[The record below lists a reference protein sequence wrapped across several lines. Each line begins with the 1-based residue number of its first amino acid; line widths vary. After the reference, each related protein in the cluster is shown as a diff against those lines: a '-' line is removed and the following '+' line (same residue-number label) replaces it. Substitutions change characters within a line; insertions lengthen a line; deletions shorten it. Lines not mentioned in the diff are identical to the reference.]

1 MTRRSIHQ
9 VLALSTTA
17 VSQLLFATA
26 LIVLPQWRDQRSAAR
41 GTVTFFI
48 NERGDVR
55 LWNRPIDARIVSG
68 ILRRAEEINPR
79 TSVRVNLSSG
89 VPIWPRQLGE
99 KPTAAQFREVSKQ
112 DLEGRSVQ
120 ELNQQS
126 FATGEDVFRFLRLG
140 DRLLILKQTAQL

>member
-89 VPIWPRQLGE
+89 VPWGVVQDFVSRLDATNLNVELQL
-99 KPTAAQFREVSKQ
+99 PAPAS
-112 DLEGRSVQ
+112 L
-120 ELNQQS
+120 
-126 FATGEDVFRFLRLG
+126 
-140 DRLLILKQTAQL
+140 